1 MKKLALPLLLAL
13 VLTGC
18 STYQYSARTV
28 GVNRQNV
35 HTKEIAVEVIPDYS
49 CKVTGSSDYQA
60 TKNDAIAEA
69 EYRCIMENQ
78 IDVVVD
84 PIIKVE
90 RDGLQVKKKYR
101 ATIIGFAGKYKVTE
115 AGVDAVKEYKK
126 DEIEKYKLLTDPEF
140 AKYYY
145 GKDGGDT
152 YYINS
157 EISTGNQKGSSAIFP
172 IVKKKAK
179 SKKNKDQGGIFGNR
193 IHNLI
198 SK

>member
-1 MKKLALPLLLAL
+1 MKKFALPLLLAL

-28 GVNRQNV
+28 GVNRKDV
-35 HTKEIAVEVIPDYS
+35 HTKEIAVEVVPDYS
-49 CKVTGSSDYQA
+49 RKVTGSSEYQA
-60 TKNDAIAEA
+60 TRNDAIAEA
-69 EYRCIMENQ
+69 EYRCITENQ

-101 ATIIGFAGKYKVTE
+101 ATIIGYAGKYKVTE

-126 DEIEKYKLLTDPEF
+126 EEIEKYKLLTDPEF

-157 EISTGNQKGSSAIFP
+157 EVSNGNQKGSAGIFSIAP
-172 IVKKKAK
+172 KKAK
-179 SKKNKDQGGIFGNR
+179 SKKNKDQGGVFGNLVQNFR
-193 IHNLI
+193 G
-198 SK
+198 K